1 VSGEAW
7 RRWGWGKG
15 DPTVAV
21 LVISPIEG
29 TYWHG
34 ARRYAYRY
42 RATPMRSGRELS
54 DGVPV
59 EI

>member
-1 VSGEAW
+1 
-7 RRWGWGKG
+7 
-15 DPTVAV
+15 V

-29 TYWHG
+29 SYWQG
-34 ARRYAYRY
+34 ARRYTYRY
-42 RATPMRSGRELS
+42 RATPMRARELS